1 MRNSELIYVPDNA
14 IRSGFIPLLKNMVRG
29 LLNNQWLIWQIFRR
43 DLSALYKQSLLGIF
57 WAFILPLISVSTF
70 IFLNRAGLF
79 IIGDIQLPYPLF
91 AVAGIIFWQ
100 IFSQGLIGST
110 YSLVNAGVLINKVNF
125 PREVLVVA
133 AIGQAI
139 VSSMIQTCL
148 LCLLFL
154 YYHFNPPWIAVL
166 VPLSLIPLILFTTGL
181 GFIFSVL
188 NAVVRDVGAIF
199 SYLMMFLL
207 FITPVLYARPTEGF
221 LVVLNMYNP
230 LFYLISVPRNLLFYG
245 TISDGTGYL
254 VTSIAA
260 IIIFIVCWIVFHL
273 AGVRIAERI

>member
-1 MRNSELIYVPDNA
+1 MPDNA
-14 IRSGFIPLLKNMVRG
+14 IRSGFIPLLKNMVRD
-29 LLNNQWLIWQIFRR
+29 LLNNPWLIWQIFRR
-43 DLSALYKQSLLGIF
+43 DLSVMYKQSLLGIF

-70 IFLNRAGLF
+70 IILNRAGLF
-79 IIGDIQLPYPLF
+79 FIGEIQLPYPLF
-91 AVAGIIFWQ
+91 AIVGIIFWQ

-125 PREVLVVA
+125 PREVLVVS

-139 VSSMIQTCL
+139 VSSLIQTCL
-148 LCLLFL
+148 LCILFL
-154 YYHFNPPWIAVL
+154 YYHFSPPWIAVL

-188 NAVVRDVGAIF
+188 NAVVRDIGAIF
-199 SYLMMFLL
+199 SYIMMFLL

-221 LVVLNMYNP
+221 LVVLNTYNP
-230 LFYLISVPRNLLFYG
+230 LYYLISVPRNLLFFG
-245 TISDGTGYL
+245 TISDGIGYI

-260 IIIFIVCWIVFHL
+260 ILLFILCWVVFHL

>member
-1 MRNSELIYVPDNA
+1 MHDSKLIYMPDNA
-14 IRSGFIPLLKNMVRG
+14 IRSGFIPLLKNMVRD
-29 LLNNQWLIWQIFRR
+29 LLNNPWLIWQIFRR
-43 DLSALYKQSLLGIF
+43 DLSVMYKQSLLGIF

-70 IFLNRAGLF
+70 IILNRAGLF
-79 IIGDIQLPYPLF
+79 FIGEIQLPYPLF
-91 AVAGIIFWQ
+91 AIVGIIFWQ

-125 PREVLVVA
+125 PREVLVVS

-139 VSSMIQTCL
+139 VSSLIQTCL
-148 LCLLFL
+148 LCILFL
-154 YYHFNPPWIAVL
+154 YYHFSPPWIAVL

-188 NAVVRDVGAIF
+188 NAVVRDIGAIF
-199 SYLMMFLL
+199 SYIMMFLL

-221 LVVLNMYNP
+221 LVVLNTYNP
-230 LFYLISVPRNLLFYG
+230 LYYLISVPRNLLFFG
-245 TISDGTGYL
+245 TISDGIGYI

-260 IIIFIVCWIVFHL
+260 ILLFILCWVVFHL

>member
-1 MRNSELIYVPDNA
+1 MHDSELIYLPDNA
-14 IRSGFIPLLKNMVRG
+14 IRNGFLPLFKNMVG
-29 LLNNQWLIWQIFRR
+29 DLFNNPWLIWQIFRR
-43 DLSALYKQSLLGIF
+43 DLSAMYKQSLLGIF

-70 IFLNRAGLF
+70 IILNRAGLF
-79 IIGDIQLPYPLF
+79 FIGEIQLPYPLF
-91 AVAGIIFWQ
+91 AIVGIIFWQ

-125 PREVLVVA
+125 PREVLVVS

-139 VSSMIQTCL
+139 VSSLIQTCL
-148 LCLLFL
+148 LCILFL
-154 YYHFNPPWIAVL
+154 YYHFSPPWIAVL

-188 NAVVRDVGAIF
+188 NAVVRDIGAIF
-199 SYLMMFLL
+199 SYIMMFLL

-221 LVVLNMYNP
+221 LVVLNTYNP
-230 LFYLISVPRNLLFYG
+230 LYYLISVPRNLLFFG
-245 TISDGTGYL
+245 TISDGIGYI

-260 IIIFIVCWIVFHL
+260 ILLFILCWVVFHL